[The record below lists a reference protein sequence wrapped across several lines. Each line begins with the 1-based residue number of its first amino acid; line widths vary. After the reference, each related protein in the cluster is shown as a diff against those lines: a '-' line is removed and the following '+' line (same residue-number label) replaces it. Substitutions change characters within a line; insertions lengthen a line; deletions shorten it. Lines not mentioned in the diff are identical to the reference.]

1 MGTGKGAL
9 WGFGGSQWRYVIP
22 SGVMGSLKGLYG
34 VMGTLNGA
42 LWGYGVPSRVMGSL
56 NGSLW
61 GYGDPK
67 WGSVGF
73 GGSPTG
79 FGLPYGVWGSP

>member
-1 MGTGKGAL
+1 MGL
-9 WGFGGSQWRYVIP
+9 WGPQWGYGVLKWGSVGFGGSQWCYVIP

-42 LWGYGVPSRVMGSL
+42 LWGYG
-56 NGSLW
+56 
-61 GYGDPK
+61 DPK

-73 GGSPTG
+73 GGP
-79 FGLPYGVWGSP
+79 